1 MTAQSVPVPVFSLY
15 SMTNTITLK
24 KVSDF
29 FITKIIVGLV
39 VVVGLIVL
47 IESGRQLLTGE
58 VAQNIELQNIVVG
71 IIEILAAL
79 SGYILL
85 YRFYEKRQIKELR
98 IATFWRNTFLGI
110 LTGLVLQS
118 IVVLV
123 MNLGGAYSVTHI
135 NPISFLI
142 PGFTSAFVAGF
153 VGEIVLRGI
162 IFRLTE
168 EKLGTVIAIII
179 SMLIFAVAHA
189 GVKGATVM
197 SILSTS
203 IQAGILF
210 SSVYVFSGSL
220 WLPIFLHFSWDLA
233 QPGIFGA
240 INPGI
245 HIEKTLITSKVA
257 GAQLLTGGQFGPGN
271 SIQST
276 VLCLATGLLFLWLA
290 KRKGNFIKP
299 YWKK

>member
-1 MTAQSVPVPVFSLY
+1 
-15 SMTNTITLK
+15 MTNTIKLK
-24 KVSDF
+24 KAADF
-29 FITKIIVGLV
+29 FITKIVIGLA

-58 VAQNIELQNIVVG
+58 AAQNIELQNIVVG
-71 IIEILAAL
+71 IIEILVAL
-79 SGYILL
+79 ASYILL

-98 IATFWRNTFLGI
+98 ISTFWKNTLLGI
-110 LTGLVLQS
+110 LTGLILQS
-118 IVVLV
+118 LVVLI
-123 MNLGGAYSVTHI
+123 MNLGGAYSITYI

-142 PGFTSAFVAGF
+142 PGFTAALVAGF
-153 VGEIVLRGI
+153 VGEIILRGI

-168 EKLGTVIAIII
+168 EKLGTVIAVII
-179 SMLIFAVAHA
+179 SMLIFAVAHF
-189 GVKGATVM
+189 GVKGATPM
-197 SILSTS
+197 SVVSTS
-203 IQAGILF
+203 IQAGILY
-210 SSVYVFSGSL
+210 SSVYVFSRSL

-240 INPGI
+240 INPGL
-245 HIEKTLITSKVA
+245 HIEKSLFTSRVT

-276 VLCLATGLLFLWLA
+276 ILCLITGLIFLWMA
-290 KRKGNFIKP
+290 KRKSNFIKP